1 MFRLKARM
9 RMTSSTKKFAIV
21 LDEENNVVDHQMSHG
36 SSMTKSKRIKKA
48 MIALSPEQADAT
60 KDMPFVDPNSMAY

>member
-9 RMTSSTKKFAIV
+9 RMTSSTKKFTIV
-21 LDEENNVVDHQMSHG
+21 LDEENNVVDHQMSG
-36 SSMTKSKRIKKA
+36 SMNKSKRIKKA

>member
-21 LDEENNVVDHQMSHG
+21 LDEENNVVDHHMSNG
-36 SSMTKSKRIKKA
+36 SMTKSKRIKKA